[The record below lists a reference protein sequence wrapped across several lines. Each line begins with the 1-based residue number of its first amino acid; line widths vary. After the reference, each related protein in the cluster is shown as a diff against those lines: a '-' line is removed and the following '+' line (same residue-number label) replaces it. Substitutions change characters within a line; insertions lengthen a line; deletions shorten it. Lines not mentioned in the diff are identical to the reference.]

1 MSGLLQVDP
10 SVIRD
15 NKQVFRLFC
24 HEALRVFHD
33 RLISLEDKNSFYVIL
48 SDVASRYFGEVCLVT
63 SQLVTI
69 WLSSNALLL
78 INIVSVL
85 YVEPG

>member
-1 MSGLLQVDP
+1 MDP

-48 SDVASRYFGEVCLVT
+48 SDVASRYFGEVRLLFT
-63 SQLVTI
+63 DSDDL
-69 WLSSNALLL
+69 ALLL